1 MPSVVVATT
10 RIYTTFPIPKGITL
24 RDPHKVSNSNPGP
37 QKAWSWSVWRN
48 TLTYW
53 DNKGKEHE
61 IKGNE
66 QEGVEQNPDDTEI
79 DDGENW
85 GYESSDSEEADTQ
98 EEDTEDMMSAVTRG
112 ARECGATQDNAVK
125 AIDALREMCKA
136 NPSLI
141 EVTKKSE

>member
-1 MPSVVVATT
+1 MPSVVVITT

-37 QKAWSWSVWRN
+37 EKPWSWSVWRN

-66 QEGVEQNPDDTEI
+66 QDSCDGEPDDTEF
-79 DDGENW
+79 DDGDNW
-85 GYESSDSEEADTQ
+85 GYDSSDSEEES
-98 EEDTEDMMSAVTRG
+98 EE
-112 ARECGATQDNAVK
+112 Q
-125 AIDALREMCKA
+125 
-136 NPSLI
+136 
-141 EVTKKSE
+141 SEK